1 MIDLKLTQKEQLVV
15 NELKQGKTD
24 QAIANTLGMRIGT
37 VRTHLRSIYM
47 KLGVKS
53 RAELIVRLL
62 GGDQK

>member
-1 MIDLKLTQKEQLVV
+1 MIDLKLTEKEQLVV
-15 NELKQGKTD
+15 NELKQGKSD
-24 QAIANTLGMRIGT
+24 QDIADAIGMRIGT

-62 GGDQK
+62 TK

>member
-1 MIDLKLTQKEQLVV
+1 MVDLKLTEKEQLVV
-15 NELKQGKTD
+15 NELKQGKSD
-24 QAIANTLGMRIGT
+24 QDIADAIGMRIGT

-62 GGDQK
+62 TK